1 MKANRRQNEV
11 WVLIFLLGL
20 GYFLFFHNLSVRY
33 LWNPCED
40 EYVLVNREMVEDG
53 HWFYPTANG
62 QPYSI
67 KPPLFNWIGSLIS
80 VFYGEVNVFTSRL
93 PSPFAALIVMFLI
106 YYFGKYLFGP
116 RAGLISAMVL
126 ATSPLYIRY
135 AQWIQINMIAT
146 MLLSFTLVLFYIGY
160 KEPRRRRWAY
170 LLMYVA
176 MGLGTLNMGPVN
188 LVMPVIVIGIYLF
201 LVKDIKHISQLRIG
215 WGMLIYLLIV
225 APWYVAVSL
234 KGGYAN
240 DLIITSNLTRFFG
253 DFTHSKP
260 FYHYIASTPPYFLPW
275 SLFFP
280 VAFYLCF
287 SEKTREDRKLL
298 LFPFVWTSSLF
309 VFFSLSICK
318 RSGYMLVI
326 FPALAL
332 LVGYMLDRGL
342 LYWKDSLFWRK
353 ALLWPT
359 YTVLVGAGLIAVG
372 LPVYCWIK
380 APDWFGLVLPL
391 AIMLLVGV
399 AVASV
404 FLHKRRFFEAL
415 ITCVIVI
422 AAVIAYGS
430 GPVIAKANNFI
441 SAKSFCLKVKE
452 RIPEGETLKMF
463 HFYLAVYPYYTER
476 FVEVLWT
483 PPQLLDWFRQN
494 KRVYAISKEE
504 DYEEIA
510 DTFEVPIYVIER
522 QWVRKRYMLLLSNQ
536 PESNDGREEHAPE
549 DSLQTEG

>member
-1 MKANRRQNEV
+1 MKASHRQSEV

-20 GYFLFFHNLSVRY
+20 GYLLFFHNLSVRY

-40 EYVLVNREMVEDG
+40 EYMLVNREMVDDG

-62 QPYSI
+62 QPYCI

-80 VFYGEVNVFTSRL
+80 VFYGEVNEFTSRL
-93 PSPFAALIVMFLI
+93 PSPLAALIGILLI
-106 YYFGKYLFGP
+106 YYFGKYLYGP

-126 ATSPLYIRY
+126 ATSPLYIKFAR
-135 AQWIQINMIAT
+135 WIQINMIST
-146 MLLSFTLVLFYIGY
+146 LLLAVTLVLFYIGY
-160 KEPRRRRWAY
+160 NEPRRRRWAY

-188 LVMPVIVIGIYLF
+188 LVMPMIVIGIYLV
-201 LVKDIKHISQLRIG
+201 LIKDIKHILKLRIG
-215 WGMLIYLLIV
+215 WGMLIYVLIV

-240 DLIITSNLTRFFG
+240 DLIITSNLTRFFSES
-253 DFTHSKP
+253 FTHTKP

-275 SLFFP
+275 CLFFP

-287 SEKTREDRKLL
+287 SKKTRDDRKAL
-298 LFPFVWTSSLF
+298 LFPCVWTSSLF
-309 VFFSLSICK
+309 VFFSLSTCK

-332 LVGYMLDRGL
+332 LVGYMLDRGF

-372 LPVYCWIK
+372 FPVYCLIK
-380 APDWFGLVLPL
+380 APDWFGLVIPL
-391 AIMLLVGV
+391 AIMLAAGV
-399 AVASV
+399 AVGSI
-404 FLHKRRFFEAL
+404 FLHKRKFFEAL

-422 AAVIAYGS
+422 AAVVAYGS
-430 GPVIAKANNFI
+430 GTGH
-441 SAKSFCLKVKE
+441 
-452 RIPEGETLKMF
+452 RQGE
-463 HFYLAVYPYYTER
+463 
-476 FVEVLWT
+476 
-483 PPQLLDWFRQN
+483 QLHICQ
-494 KRVYAISKEE
+494 I
-504 DYEEIA
+504 
-510 DTFEVPIYVIER
+510 
-522 QWVRKRYMLLLSNQ
+522 LLL
-536 PESNDGREEHAPE
+536 EGKGK
-549 DSLQTEG
+549 DS